1 MIHVVELPAQTPPL
15 AWFAFDDADLL
26 RKTAAALAC
35 EPWQVRDQTS
45 ARELLALN
53 DTTPDDPAAQQAHPA
68 LFALGLGQG
77 WDTPLYR
84 ADGLLGAGMLQAEP
98 VTPVAACLAALSAR
112 HALRLYADDAAA
124 MAAFERGD
132 AEFVPEGG
140 WQARWA
146 LREQLVALELL
157 ADDC

>member
-1 MIHVVELPAQTPPL
+1 MIHVVELPAQAAPL
-15 AWFAFDDADLL
+15 AWFAFDTADLL
-26 RKTAAALAC
+26 RKTAARLAC
-35 EPWQVRDQTS
+35 EPWQVWDETC

-53 DTTPDDPAAQQAHPA
+53 DTSPDDPAAPQASPA
-68 LFALGLGQG
+68 LFALGQAQG

-84 ADGLLGAGMLQAEP
+84 SDALLGAGMLQAEP
-98 VTPVAACLAALSAR
+98 VTPVAACQAALAR
-112 HALRLYADDAAA
+112 RQALRLYADDAAA

-132 AEFVPEGG
+132 TEFAPEGG